1 MRQLVELGYH
11 ITFDYFGC
19 IVQDLRMGQELG
31 TSPRVGCMFPVDN
44 LYLPPVAPV
53 SNTTIATAVFSL
65 PSLAFW
71 HSHLDHVPFSRVQQL
86 AFRGL
91 LSSVS
96 KENFDCTLCQ
106 LGK

>member
-1 MRQLVELGYH
+1 MH
-11 ITFDYFGC
+11 NP
-19 IVQDLRMGQELG
+19 RMGQELETG
-31 TSPRVGCMFPVDN
+31 PRVGCMFPVDN
-44 LYLPPVAPV
+44 LYLSPVAPV
-53 SNTTIATAVFSL
+53 SDTTIATAVFSL

-86 AFRGL
+86 VFRGL